1 MLQKVIQFFYMN
13 TFGEWLR
20 DQRNTRKLTREEFAN
35 RVGCS
40 VAMLRKI
47 EDDERCP
54 SAQIAELIANCLDIS
69 SEERGTFIK
78 VARGELTTDRLF
90 PVSKR
95 VQHPDISPAQALS
108 SNLPVLP
115 APLIGREREVGD
127 LTQILT
133 DPQCKLLTIVGPG
146 GIGKTRLAIE
156 TASRFQPEFAD
167 GVFFISLAPI
177 QAARFIIPVIADS
190 IGFTF
195 QGEGSLDPKL
205 QLLNYL
211 NQKEMLLLAD
221 NLEHLLGDASV
232 PEFFAELM
240 ERAPKVKLLVTS
252 RESLGLQDE
261 WVFEAHGLPIPEN
274 TDVEGTSVEL
284 FLQRA
289 RRAHVGFDATTD
301 DYPAILRICKLVNGT
316 PLGIELAAA
325 WVRTLSCEE
334 IAQEIE
340 RGLDFLSV
348 SAKDLPARHRS
359 MRAVFDHSWKLLPEE
374 EQNVLLRLSIF
385 QGGFSREAAQ
395 QVASA
400 SLPILSALVTKSLV
414 RRSGSGRYD
423 LHEVIRQY
431 SFEELANQP
440 KVKKEEAARHAQYFM
455 EFLRQQDLR
464 LRSAE
469 QRESLAELTVDI
481 DNIRSALEWALA
493 HKEFALIETTL
504 RAYSTLYDTLGWS
517 QEALEYLG
525 RVRDVLESK
534 STLSKRGER
543 VALAHVLTSRSLFA
557 LRVGQQS
564 EATAML
570 NRSLEILRPINEPHV
585 LVEALT
591 FLGIVTIITGDLPG
605 ALALFKEGLQTAR
618 DSGDQWYEALCL
630 TEVVGVAMLMDEV
643 GDIHEQF
650 QLAVEAWRKTGD
662 LRFTAFGLTSL
673 SLGAM
678 AVHKYDEAQ
687 AALEESIAINT
698 AIGDRTGLANA
709 YRGLGLVEQAQGKHV
724 QALDSFSK
732 SLRYFTE
739 LGARWDTA
747 RLLSEIGRSTFA
759 LGNDTEAER
768 LWLESLQLSMET
780 NGILT
785 ALDLLVDF
793 ASLHAKRGDPLYAL
807 HLVLVCL
814 DHPAAVQSSK
824 VRGGQLADELRERM
838 TVEEIKLAQT
848 SAKKIKF
855 EAIVKETLG

>member
-1 MLQKVIQFFYMN
+1 MN

-20 DQRNTRKLTREEFAN
+20 EQRNSRKLTREEFAN

-47 EDDERCP
+47 EDDERRP
-54 SAQIAELIANCLDIS
+54 SAQIAELIANCLDIPS
-69 SEERGTFIK
+69 DERETFIK
-78 VARGELTTDRLF
+78 VARGELTTERLF
-90 PVSKR
+90 PVSKQ
-95 VQHPDISPAQALS
+95 VQHPDLLPTQALS
-108 SNLPVLP
+108 SNLPSLP
-115 APLIGREREVGD
+115 TPLIGRESEVGE
-127 LTQILT
+127 LTKTLT
-133 DPQCKLLTIVGPG
+133 DPQCKLLTIVGTG

-156 TASRFQPEFAD
+156 TASQCQSKFAN
-167 GVFFISLAPI
+167 GTFFVPLAPI
-177 QAARFIIPVIADS
+177 QASRFIIPVIADS

-195 QGEGSLDPKL
+195 QGEGSLDPKP

-211 NQKEMLLLAD
+211 NNKELLLLID
-221 NLEHLLGDASV
+221 NLEHLLADTSV
-232 PEFFAELM
+232 PEFFADLM
-240 ERAPKVKLLVTS
+240 RRAPNVKLLVTS
-252 RESLGLQDE
+252 RESLGLQGE
-261 WVFEAHGLPIPEN
+261 WIFEAQGLPIPESEH
-274 TDVEGTSVEL
+274 VEGTSVEL

-301 DYPAILRICKLVNGT
+301 DYPAILRICRLVNGT

-340 RGLDFLSV
+340 RGLDFLSA
-348 SAKDLPARHRS
+348 SSKDMPPRHRS
-359 MRAVFDHSWKLLPEE
+359 MRAVFDHSWKLLPEV

-431 SFEELANQP
+431 SFEELSNQP
-440 KVKKEEAARHAQYFM
+440 KVKKEVAARHGHYFM
-455 EFLRQQDLR
+455 GYLRQQDLR

-469 QRESLAELTVDI
+469 QRESLNELIADI

-493 HKEFALIETTL
+493 HKEFALLETTM
-504 RAYSTLYDTLGWS
+504 RAYSTLYDTLGWA
-517 QEALEYLG
+517 QEALDYLG
-525 RVRDVLESK
+525 KVRDVLESK
-534 STLSKRGER
+534 STLSKKEEL

-557 LRVGQQS
+557 LRVGQQT
-564 EATAML
+564 EATLML
-570 NRSLEILRPINEPHV
+570 NRSLEILRPINVPHI

-605 ALALFKEGLQTAR
+605 ALVLFKEGLQTAR
-618 DSGDQWYEALCL
+618 DSGDHWYEALCL
-630 TEVVGVAMLMDEV
+630 TEVVGVHLLTGEAE
-643 GDIHEQF
+643 DIHEQF

-678 AVHKYDEAQ
+678 AAHKYDEAH

-698 AIGDRTGLANA
+698 SLGDRIGLANA
-709 YRGLGLVEQAQGKHV
+709 FRGLGLVEQAQGKHV
-724 QALDSFSK
+724 QALDSFAK

-747 RLLSEIGRSTFA
+747 RLFSEIGRSTFA

-768 LWLESLQLSMET
+768 LWIKSLQLSMET

-785 ALDLLVDF
+785 ALDVLVDF
-793 ASLHAKRGDPLYAL
+793 AGLHATRGNILYAL
-807 HLVLVCL
+807 QLVLICL
-814 DHPAAVQSSK
+814 DHPASVQSSK
-824 VRGGQLADELRERM
+824 VRGGQLAVELKEKM
-838 TVEEIKLAQT
+838 TVEEIQSAQ
-848 SAKKIKF
+848 KF
-855 EAIVKETLG
+855 AEESILENVVREIVAEAL